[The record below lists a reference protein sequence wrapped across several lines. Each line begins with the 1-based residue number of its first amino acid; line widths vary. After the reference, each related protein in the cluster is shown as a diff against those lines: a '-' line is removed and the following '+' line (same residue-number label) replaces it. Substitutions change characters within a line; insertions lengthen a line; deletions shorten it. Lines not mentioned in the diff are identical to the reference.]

1 MSLFYMQY
9 CGHTSFY
16 TALLRICLFLTR
28 STAEK
33 SLFTPQYSGNIFLY
47 SSTMDLSIFTQKY
60 CRNVSFYTAVLRIH
74 LFLYNSIADPTLCRL
89 QQSNHFA
96 WQKFSFCIWVHIVA
110 EWIQSFFVCW
120 RLEVDR
126 SVADVTL
133 FRQKFSISFCLDKC
147 CSSDLFIK
155 KCCSS
160 DFLRKKYCSSNFL
173 GKKCCS
179 NHFLWIYV
187 Q

>member
-47 SSTMDLSIFTQKY
+47 SSTVDLSIFTQKY
-60 CRNVSFYTAVLRIH
+60 CRNISFYTAVLGIH
-74 LFLYNSIADPTLCRL
+74 LFYTVLRTRLFVDCSNPTILHDRSFPFAYGYILLQSGSNRFLY
-89 QQSNHFA
+89 
-96 WQKFSFCIWVHIVA
+96 V
-110 EWIQSFFVCW
+110 
-120 RLEVDR
+120 EVDR

-179 NHFLWIYV
+179 NHFL
-187 Q
+187 